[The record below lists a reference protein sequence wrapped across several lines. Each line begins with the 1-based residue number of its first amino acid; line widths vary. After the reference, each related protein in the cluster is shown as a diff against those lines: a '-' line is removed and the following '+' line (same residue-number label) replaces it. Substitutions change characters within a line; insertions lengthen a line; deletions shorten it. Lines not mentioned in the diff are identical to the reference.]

1 MIAPQI
7 KEMIKRKKEKDN
19 YKKYKRENEINQKKR
34 QQNIKWDETKCYP
47 CLNGLVQCGGTM
59 YGFSSNN
66 CLYNT
71 QNTKYCNARILSNI
85 TLLKMLYG
93 WVLRIEILFFIL

>member
-7 KEMIKRKKEKDN
+7 KEMIKKKIIIRNTKERVK
-19 YKKYKRENEINQKKR
+19 INQKKR

-59 YGFSSNN
+59 YGISGNK
-66 CLYNT
+66 CLNYT
-71 QNTKYCNARILSNI
+71 IL
-85 TLLKMLYG
+85 
-93 WVLRIEILFFIL
+93 